1 MSTLLDKRQRRLLP
15 EPLGVLGLSVRT
27 TNGLE
32 NAGLQTIEDLLQA
45 CPHRQETCEAAR
57 DKAGGL
63 CQCRASFAKNDPQRK
78 EFEPTCYL
86 LDVPN
91 MGEKTLNEVLGRLA
105 DRGFK
110 AS

>member
-1 MSTLLDKRQRRLLP
+1 MGTVLDKRQKRLLP
-15 EPLGVLGLSVRT
+15 EPLGVLGMSVRT

-32 NAGLQTIEDLLQA
+32 NVGLATVEDLLLA
-45 CPHRQETCEAAR
+45 CPHRRETCEAAR
-57 DKAGGL
+57 NMKGGV
-63 CQCRASFAKNDPQRK
+63 CPCRRIFPLGSADRA

-91 MGEKTLNEVLGRLA
+91 MGEKTLNEIRGCLA
-105 DRGFK
+105 DRGLK